1 MKAKNSDSLLLRLLT
16 YQKERFPLLLNGVVI
31 GVFTFSAISY
41 SRICSNRDGF
51 VDLKDFGFGFLVTL
65 SLFLLVRILDE
76 FKDKEDDAK
85 YRKYLPVPRG
95 LIKLKTLK
103 IIGFVAVVIQLSVIL
118 FFQLNMFY
126 LYITAMA
133 YLGLMT
139 VEFFVS
145 SWLKKHQM
153 IYILSHMLI
162 MPLVDMY
169 ASGIDWVI
177 AGEAPSFGLVWF
189 FIVSFFNGIVLEFG
203 RKMKTADT
211 EEEGVVSYTKLY
223 GTTKAPIYWMLFL
236 ATTYGFTLTAAYY
249 ANFSTYAYFI
259 FSGVFI
265 ISIIPAILFI
275 NKPTKGKAKTI
286 EIASGFW
293 TLLMYLLLG
302 AIPMITQLLDK

>member
-1 MKAKNSDSLLLRLLT
+1 MKAKNTDNLLLRLIT

-41 SRICSNRDGF
+41 SRICSGKEGF
-51 VDLKDFGFGFLVTL
+51 VDLKDFGLGFLVTL
-65 SLFLLVRILDE
+65 SVFLLVRILDE

-103 IIGFVAVVIQLSVIL
+103 VIGFIVVAVQLGIVLI
-118 FFQLNMFY
+118 FQLDMLY
-126 LYITAMA
+126 LYLIAMA

-145 SWLKKHQM
+145 DWLKKHQM
-153 IYILSHMLI
+153 IYILSHMFI

-169 ASGIDWVI
+169 ASGIDWMLE
-177 AGEAPSFGLVWF
+177 GTAPTFGLIWF
-189 FIVSFFNGIVLEFG
+189 FIVSYFNGIVLEFG
-203 RKMKTADT
+203 RKMKTPEM

-236 ATTYGFTLTAAYY
+236 AVTYGFTLVASYY
-249 ANFSTYAYFI
+249 ANFSNYAYVV
-259 FSGVFI
+259 FSIVFF

-275 NKPTKGKAKTI
+275 KKPTKGKAKMI
-286 EIASGFW
+286 EIASAFW

-302 AIPMITQLLDK
+302 AIPMITQLLAQ